1 MPNLSPNC
9 NDRAFFFF
17 YLNQSED
24 VNMLKIN
31 EMNNVFSIFQGAG
44 RMIPG
49 GATLVFQVEMVAFL

>member
-1 MPNLSPNC
+1 MTLFLLLESKWRC
-9 NDRAFFFF
+9 
-17 YLNQSED
+17 

-44 RMIPG
+44 RKIPG